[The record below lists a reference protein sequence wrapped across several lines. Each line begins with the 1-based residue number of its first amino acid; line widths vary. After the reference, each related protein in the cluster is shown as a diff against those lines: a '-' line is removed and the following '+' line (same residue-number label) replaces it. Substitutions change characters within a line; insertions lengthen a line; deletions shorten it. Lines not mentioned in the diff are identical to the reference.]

1 MLEPTLAAGLPLL
14 NQAGLGAGAET
25 WRRRLAWLE
34 FGGPSDAASAASDAQ
49 RLGVLVAEGWDYLAR
64 MPLRSRRNAAER
76 AGGEVIVRAL
86 ADATLRFA
94 RRHRETTYRQLTDDL
109 RRPFRVDELLWQAAE
124 RWPGLVPTRA
134 ECADEARRMQK
145 DKDGR
150 EIAQG
155 MLLSQWL
162 ADTRI
167 GRHLALA
174 MLRPTDEAVQRLDE
188 FVATGSMDLGAVHV
202 EARDGCGYLHFRHP
216 RFLNAE
222 DAETL
227 GPQEVAVDL
236 ILMHPGLQMGVLRG
250 DPVAHV
256 KHAGRRVFSAGLN
269 LTRLYHGQIPY
280 LFYMLRDLGLVNKL
294 YRGHT
299 RAGFDVDGAE
309 DTIEKPWL
317 AVVESFAIGGGCQ
330 LLLVMDSVIAEQG
343 AWLSLPARREGII
356 PGAANLRLPRY
367 VGEAIAR
374 QAIMFDRRF
383 LVDEPIAAAL
393 VSRVYP
399 AAELEAA
406 MLEQVRQAV
415 GSGMVSTSGNRKAL
429 RVQTE
434 PLERFREYMAL
445 YAREQAFCHLSGQL
459 IDNLERHWQ
468 AQQRLL

>member
-1 MLEPTLAAGLPLL
+1 M
-14 NQAGLGAGAET
+14 
-25 WRRRLAWLE
+25 
-34 FGGPSDAASAASDAQ
+34 
-49 RLGVLVAEGWDYLAR
+49 
-64 MPLRSRRNAAER
+64 
-76 AGGEVIVRAL
+76 

-94 RRHRETTYRQLTDDL
+94 RRHRETIYCQLTNDL
-109 RRPFRVDELLWQAAE
+109 RQAVRADELLWQAAE

-134 ECADEARRMQK
+134 QCADEARRMQK

-162 ADTRI
+162 ADQRI
-167 GRHLALA
+167 GKHLVLA
-174 MLRPTDEAVQRLDE
+174 MLRPTEEALRRLDE
-188 FVATGSMDLGAVHV
+188 FIARGSLDLGPVHI

-236 ILMHPGLQMGVLRG
+236 ILLHPGLQMGVLRG
-250 DPVAHV
+250 DRVPHA
-256 KHAGRRVFSAGLN
+256 KYAGRRVFSAGLN
-269 LTRLYHGQIPY
+269 LTRLYHGEIPY
-280 LFYMLRDLGLVNKL
+280 LFYMVRDLGLVNKL

-299 RAGFDVDGAE
+299 RAAFDHEEPE
-309 DTIEKPWL
+309 DTVEKPWL

-330 LLLVMDSVIAEQG
+330 LLLVMDSVIAERG
-343 AWLSLPARREGII
+343 AWLSLPARKEGII

-367 VGEAIAR
+367 VGEAVAR

-383 LVDEPIAAAL
+383 LVEEPIAAAL

-399 AAELEAA
+399 AQEIEAA

-415 GSGMVSTSGNRKAL
+415 GSGMVSASGNRKAL

-434 PLERFREYMAL
+434 PLDRFREYMAL
-445 YAREQAFCHLSGQL
+445 YAREQAWCHLSPQL
-459 IDNLERHWQ
+459 IANLERHWQ
-468 AQQRLL
+468 AQSRQP

>member
-1 MLEPTLAAGLPLL
+1 MTEPTASSDPGLAHLAR
-14 NQAGLGAGAET
+14 LGADAGDWHRCVASLAFDDRSDGESLDADA
-25 WRRRLAWLE
+25 RRLGTLAR
-34 FGGPSDAASAASDAQ
+34 Q
-49 RLGVLVAEGWDYLAR
+49 GWDLLSR
-64 MPLRSRRNAAER
+64 LPLRSRRDAAER
-76 AGGEVIVRAL
+76 SDAEAIVRTM

-94 RRHRETTYRQLTDDL
+94 RRHRETSYRVLTDDL
-109 RRPFRVDELLWQAAE
+109 RRAPRVDALLWAAAD
-124 RWPGLVPTRA
+124 RWPGLVPTQS
-134 ECADEARRMQK
+134 ECAEEARQMHK

-162 ADTRI
+162 ADPRLGT
-167 GRHLALA
+167 HLVLA
-174 MLRPTDEAVQRLDE
+174 MLRPTEEALQRLDE
-188 FVATGSMDLGAVHV
+188 FVERGRLDLGPVHI

-236 ILMHPGLQMGVLRG
+236 ILLHPGLQMGVLRG
-250 DPVAHV
+250 DPVPHA

-269 LTRLYHGQIPY
+269 LTRLYHGEIPY
-280 LFYMLRDLGLVNKL
+280 LFYIVRDLGLVNKL

-299 RAGFDVDGAE
+299 RAGFDLDEPE
-309 DTIEKPWL
+309 DTVEKPWL

-343 AWLSLPARREGII
+343 AWLSLPARKEGII

-367 VGEAIAR
+367 VGEAVAR

-383 LVDEPIAAAL
+383 QVDEPAAAAL
-393 VSRVYP
+393 IHRVHP
-399 AAELEAA
+399 AAELDAA
-406 MLEQVRQAV
+406 MREQVRLAI
-415 GSGMVSTSGNRKAL
+415 GSGMVSASGNRKAL

-434 PLERFREYMAL
+434 PLDRFREYMAL

-468 AQQRLL
+468 AAQRRL

>member
-1 MLEPTLAAGLPLL
+1 MFEPMLAAGLPPL
-14 NQAGLGAGAET
+14 NQAGFGADAEA
-25 WRRRLAWLE
+25 WYRRLASLE
-34 FGGPSDAASAASDAQ
+34 FDCPSDAKSAASDAQ
-49 RLGVLVAEGWDYLAR
+49 RLGVLVGLGWDYLAR

-76 AGGEVIVRAL
+76 AAGEAIVRAM
-86 ADATLRFA
+86 ADATSRYA
-94 RRHRETTYRQLTDDL
+94 RCHRETTYRQLTDDFRHPL
-109 RRPFRVDELLWQAAE
+109 RADELLWQAAQ

-134 ECADEARRMQK
+134 QCADEARRMQR

-162 ADTRI
+162 ADRRS
-167 GRHLALA
+167 GRHLALS
-174 MLRPTDEAVQRLDE
+174 MLRPTEEAVQRLDE
-188 FVATGSMDLGAVHV
+188 FVARGRVDLGHVHI

-227 GPQEVAVDL
+227 VPQEVAVDL
-236 ILMHPGLQMGVLRG
+236 ILLHPGLQMGVLRG
-250 DPVAHV
+250 DPVPHA
-256 KHAGRRVFSAGLN
+256 KYAGRRVFSAGLN
-269 LTRLYHGQIPY
+269 LTRLYHGEIPY
-280 LFYMLRDLGLVNKL
+280 LFYMMRDLGLVNKL

-299 RAGFDVDGAE
+299 RAGFSLDEPE

-343 AWLSLPARREGII
+343 AWLSLPARKEGII

-383 LVDEPIAAAL
+383 EVDEPIAAAL
-393 VSRVYP
+393 VSRVCP
-399 AAELEAA
+399 AQELEAA

-415 GSGMVSTSGNRKAL
+415 GSGMVSASGNRKAL

-434 PLERFREYMAL
+434 PLDRFREYMAL

-468 AQQRLL
+468 AQERLL

>member
-1 MLEPTLAAGLPLL
+1 MSAAGF
-14 NQAGLGAGAET
+14 GANAEA
-25 WRRRLAWLE
+25 WRLRLSALE
-34 FGGPSDAASAASDAQ
+34 FVDASDNASAARDAQ
-49 RLGVLVAEGWDYLAR
+49 RLGPLVAQGWDFLEPL
-64 MPLRSRRNAAER
+64 PLRSTRSAAER
-76 AGGEVIVRAL
+76 AAGEIIVRTM

-94 RRHRETTYRQLTDDL
+94 RRHRETTYRLLTDDL
-109 RRPFRVDELLWQAAE
+109 RQAYRADELLWRAAE

-134 ECADEARRMQK
+134 ECAAEARRMQK

-162 ADTRI
+162 AEPRI

-174 MLRPTDEAVQRLDE
+174 MLRPTEEAVQRLDE
-188 FVATGSMDLGAVHV
+188 FVARGNLDLGPVHI

-222 DAETL
+222 DDETL

-250 DPVAHV
+250 DPVLHA

-269 LTRLYHGQIPY
+269 LTRLYRGEIPY

-299 RAGFDVDGAE
+299 KAGFDADEPE

-330 LLLVMDSVIAEQG
+330 LLLVVDSVIAEHG
-343 AWLSLPARREGII
+343 AWLSLPARKEGII
-356 PGAANLRLPRY
+356 PGAANLRLPRF
-367 VGEAIAR
+367 VGEAVAR
-374 QAIMFDRRF
+374 QAIMFDRQF
-383 LVDEPIAAAL
+383 KVDELAAAAL
-393 VSRVYP
+393 VSRVHP
-399 AAELEAA
+399 SAEIEAA

-415 GSGMVSTSGNRKAL
+415 GSGMVSASGNRKAL

-434 PLERFREYMAL
+434 PLDRFREYMAL
-445 YAREQAFCHLSGQL
+445 YAREQAWCHLSPQL
-459 IDNLERHWQ
+459 IANLERHWQ
-468 AQQRLL
+468 AQSRQP

>member
-1 MLEPTLAAGLPLL
+1 MFETALVTTLPLL
-14 NQAGLGAGAET
+14 NQAGLGADAEA
-25 WRRRLAWLE
+25 WRLRLASLE
-34 FGGPSDAASAASDAQ
+34 FDGPSDTTSAASDAQ
-49 RLGVLVAEGWDYLAR
+49 RMGVLVAEGWDCLAR
-64 MPLRSRRNAAER
+64 MPLRSRRDAAER
-76 AGGEVIVRAL
+76 AAGEAIVRTMAN
-86 ADATLRFA
+86 ATLRFA
-94 RRHRETTYRQLTDDL
+94 RRHRETIYRQLTDDFRHPL
-109 RRPFRVDELLWQAAE
+109 RADELVWQAAE

-162 ADTRI
+162 ADPRI

-174 MLRPTDEAVQRLDE
+174 MLRPTEEAEQRLAE
-188 FVATGSMDLGAVHV
+188 FVARGRLDLGPVHI
-202 EARDGCGYLHFRHP
+202 EARDGCGYVHFRHP

-236 ILMHPGLQMGVLRG
+236 ILLHPGLQMGVLRG
-250 DPVAHV
+250 DPVPHA

-269 LTRLYHGQIPY
+269 LTRLYHGEIPY
-280 LFYMLRDLGLVNKL
+280 LFYMVRDLGLVNKL

-299 RAGFDVDGAE
+299 RAGFDLDEAE

-343 AWLSLPARREGII
+343 AWLSLPARKEGII

-383 LVDEPIAAAL
+383 QVDEPAAAAI

-399 AAELEAA
+399 AEEIEAA
-406 MLEQVRQAV
+406 MLEQVRQAI
-415 GSGMVSTSGNRKAL
+415 GSGMVSASGNRKAL

-434 PLERFREYMAL
+434 PLDRFREYMAL
-445 YAREQAFCHLSGQL
+445 YAREQALCHLSGQL
-459 IDNLERHWQ
+459 IANLERHWQ
-468 AQQRLL
+468 AQQRRL